1 MTAPNILHCSITII
15 SLPFITCAT
24 ELSPMKRSFA
34 LLFLLCLQLF
44 YFSFPAFAAD
54 HPTLAIGAK
63 APGFSL
69 PGIDGKNYTLESFK
83 DARILVIAFICNHC
97 PTSQAYEE
105 RLIKLGSNYA
115 DKGVKLVAINP
126 NNPASLRYDELGWS
140 DVGDSFEDMKVRA
153 REKNFNFPYLYD
165 GETETA
171 SRQYGPVSTPHIFI
185 FDKDR
190 ILRYNGRVD
199 DMENPR
205 KTPHS
210 SDAINAIDALLDNK
224 EVPVAVTKVFGCSI
238 KWLEKN
244 DWMDKAAVQW
254 AKEPVTLDTIN
265 VAGVTGLVKNN
276 SDKLRL
282 ITVWATWCGPCTA
295 EFPDLITLGR
305 IYKQRDFEFISI
317 SADEAENKDKAL
329 KFLRKNQSSGANYL
343 FTGDDKYKLIDAIDS
358 VWQGALPYTLLV
370 EPGGKIVYAKQGAI
384 EAEEL
389 RKIIFN
395 DPFIGR

>member
-1 MTAPNILHCSITII
+1 MNKSCLFFSYLLLCIVCFP
-15 SLPFITCAT
+15 
-24 ELSPMKRSFA
+24 SFA
-34 LLFLLCLQLF
+34 FGLNE
-44 YFSFPAFAAD
+44 PG
-54 HPTLAIGAK
+54 TLAIGAK
-63 APGFSL
+63 APDFNL
-69 PGIDGKNYTLESFK
+69 PGIDGRNYTLESFK
-83 DARILVIAFICNHC
+83 DAKILVIAFICNHC

-115 DKGVKLVAINP
+115 EKGVKLVAINP

-165 GETETA
+165 GETEVT
-171 SRQYGPVSTPHIFI
+171 SRRYGPVSTPHIFI

-244 DWMDKAAVQW
+244 DWKDKAAFQW

-282 ITVWATWCGPCTA
+282 INVWATWCGPCTV
-295 EFPDLITLGR
+295 EFPDFITLSR

-317 SADEAENKDKAL
+317 SADEAENKDRAL
-329 KFLRKNQSSGANYL
+329 KFLRSNQSSGANYL
-343 FTGDDKYKLIDAIDS
+343 FTGDDKYKLIEAIDS

-370 EPGGKIVYAKQGAI
+370 EPGGKIVYAKQGAVD
-384 EAEEL
+384 AEEL

-395 DPFIGR
+395 DPFIGRLYK

>member
-1 MTAPNILHCSITII
+1 MKKSCLFFSYLFLYILCF
-15 SLPFITCAT
+15 P
-24 ELSPMKRSFA
+24 SFA
-34 LLFLLCLQLF
+34 
-44 YFSFPAFAAD
+44 FSLTDPG
-54 HPTLAIGAK
+54 TLAIGSK
-63 APGFSL
+63 APDFNL

-83 DARILVIAFICNHC
+83 DAKILVIAFICNHC

-105 RLIKLGSNYA
+105 RLIKLGSDYA
-115 DKGVKLVAINP
+115 EKGVKLVAINP

-165 GETETA
+165 GETEVT
-171 SRQYGPVSTPHIFI
+171 SRRYGPVSTPHIFI

-244 DWMDKAAVQW
+244 DWKDKAAFQW

-265 VAGVTGLVKNN
+265 VAGVAGLVKNN

-282 ITVWATWCGPCTA
+282 INVWATWCGPCTI
-295 EFPDLITLGR
+295 EFPDFVTLSR

-317 SADEAENKDKAL
+317 SADEAENKDRAL
-329 KFLRKNQSSGANYL
+329 KFLRSNQSSGANYL
-343 FTGDDKYKLIDAIDS
+343 FTGDDKYKLIEAIDS

-370 EPGGKIVYAKQGAI
+370 EPGGKIVYAKQGAVD
-384 EAEEL
+384 AEEL

-395 DPFIGR
+395 DPFIGRLYK

>member
-1 MTAPNILHCSITII
+1 MKKSCLFFNYLLLCILCF
-15 SLPFITCAT
+15 P
-24 ELSPMKRSFA
+24 SFA
-34 LLFLLCLQLF
+34 
-44 YFSFPAFAAD
+44 SGRNDPG
-54 HPTLAIGAK
+54 TLAIGAK
-63 APGFSL
+63 APDFNL
-69 PGIDGKNYTLESFK
+69 PGIDGRNYTLESFK
-83 DARILVIAFICNHC
+83 DAKVLVIAFICNHC

-105 RLIKLGSNYA
+105 RLIKLGSHYA
-115 DKGVKLVAINP
+115 EKGVKLVAINP

-165 GETETA
+165 GETEIA
-171 SRQYGPVSTPHIFI
+171 SRRYGPVSTPHIFI

-265 VAGVTGLVKNN
+265 VAGITGLVKDN

-295 EFPDLITLGR
+295 EFPDFITLGR

-317 SADEAENKDKAL
+317 SADEAENKDKVL
-329 KFLRKNQSSGANYL
+329 KFLRSKQSSGANYL
-343 FTGDDKYKLIDAIDS
+343 FTGDDKYKLIDAIDP

-370 EPGGKIVYAKQGAI
+370 EPGGKIVYAKQGASD
-384 EAEEL
+384 AEEL

-395 DPFIGR
+395 DPFIGRLYK

>member
-1 MTAPNILHCSITII
+1 MRKSCLFFSYLLLCILCF
-15 SLPFITCAT
+15 P
-24 ELSPMKRSFA
+24 SFA
-34 LLFLLCLQLF
+34 LGLND
-44 YFSFPAFAAD
+44 PG
-54 HPTLAIGAK
+54 TLAIGSK
-63 APGFSL
+63 APDFNL

-83 DARILVIAFICNHC
+83 DAKILVIAFICNHC

-115 DKGVKLVAINP
+115 EKGVKLVAINP

-165 GETETA
+165 GETEIA

-254 AKEPVTLDTIN
+254 AKEPVTLDTID
-265 VAGVTGLVKNN
+265 VDGVTGLAKNN

-282 ITVWATWCGPCTA
+282 INVWATWCGPCTA
-295 EFPDLITLGR
+295 EFPELIKLGR
-305 IYKQRDFEFISI
+305 IYKERDFEFISI

-329 KFLRKNQSSGANYL
+329 KFLRSKQSSGANYL
-343 FTGDDKYKLIDAIDS
+343 FTGDDKYKLIEAIDP

-384 EAEEL
+384 DAEEL

-395 DPFIGR
+395 DPFIGRLYK

>member
-1 MTAPNILHCSITII
+1 MKKSCLFFSYLFLYILCF
-15 SLPFITCAT
+15 P
-24 ELSPMKRSFA
+24 SFA
-34 LLFLLCLQLF
+34 
-44 YFSFPAFAAD
+44 FSRNDPG
-54 HPTLAIGAK
+54 TLAIGSK
-63 APGFSL
+63 APDFNL

-83 DARILVIAFICNHC
+83 DAKILVIAFICNHC

-105 RLIKLGSNYA
+105 RLIKLGSDYA
-115 DKGVKLVAINP
+115 EKGVKLVAINP

-165 GETETA
+165 GETEVT
-171 SRQYGPVSTPHIFI
+171 SRRYGPVSTPHIFI

-244 DWMDKAAVQW
+244 DWKDKAAFQW

-282 ITVWATWCGPCTA
+282 INVWATWCGPCTV
-295 EFPDLITLGR
+295 EFPDFITLSR

-317 SADEAENKDKAL
+317 SADEAENKDRAL
-329 KFLRKNQSSGANYL
+329 KFLKTNQSSGANYL
-343 FTGDDKYKLIDAIDS
+343 FTGDNKYKLIEAIDS
-358 VWQGALPYTLLV
+358 AWQGALPYTLLV
-370 EPGGKIVYAKQGAI
+370 EPGGRIVYARQGAI
-384 EAEEL
+384 DAEEL

-395 DPFIGR
+395 DPFIGRLYK

>member
-1 MTAPNILHCSITII
+1 MKKSCLFFSYLLLWILCF
-15 SLPFITCAT
+15 P
-24 ELSPMKRSFA
+24 SFA
-34 LLFLLCLQLF
+34 FGLND
-44 YFSFPAFAAD
+44 PG
-54 HPTLAIGAK
+54 TLAIGSK
-63 APGFSL
+63 APDFNL

-83 DARILVIAFICNHC
+83 DAKILVIAFICNHC

-105 RLIKLGSNYA
+105 RLIKLASNYA
-115 DKGVKLVAINP
+115 EKGVKLVAINP

-165 GETETA
+165 GETEVA

-254 AKEPVTLDTIN
+254 AKEPVKLDTIN

-282 ITVWATWCGPCTA
+282 INVWATWCGPCTA
-295 EFPDLITLGR
+295 EFPDFITLGR

-329 KFLRKNQSSGANYL
+329 KFLRNNQSSGANYL
-343 FTGDDKYKLIDAIDS
+343 FTGDDKYKLIEAIDP

-384 EAEEL
+384 DAEEL

-395 DPFIGR
+395 DPFIGRLYK

>member
-1 MTAPNILHCSITII
+1 
-15 SLPFITCAT
+15 
-24 ELSPMKRSFA
+24 MKKSCLFFSYLLLCIVWFPSFA
-34 LLFLLCLQLF
+34 FGLND
-44 YFSFPAFAAD
+44 PG
-54 HPTLAIGAK
+54 TLAIGAK
-63 APGFSL
+63 APDFNL

-83 DARILVIAFICNHC
+83 DAKILVIAFICNHC

-105 RLIKLGSNYA
+105 RLIKLGSKYA
-115 DKGVKLVAINP
+115 EKGVKLVAINP

-165 GETETA
+165 GETEIA
-171 SRQYGPVSTPHIFI
+171 SRRYGPVSTPHIFI

-254 AKEPVTLDTIN
+254 AKEPVALDTIN

-295 EFPDLITLGR
+295 EFPDFITLGR

-317 SADEAENKDKAL
+317 SADEAENKDKVL
-329 KFLRKNQSSGANYL
+329 KFLRSKQSSGANYL
-343 FTGDDKYKLIDAIDS
+343 FTGDDKYKLIDAIDP

-370 EPGGKIVYAKQGAI
+370 EPGGKIVYAKQGASD
-384 EAEEL
+384 AEEL

-395 DPFIGR
+395 DPFIGRLYK

>member
-1 MTAPNILHCSITII
+1 MKKSCLFFSYLFLYILCF
-15 SLPFITCAT
+15 P
-24 ELSPMKRSFA
+24 SFA
-34 LLFLLCLQLF
+34 
-44 YFSFPAFAAD
+44 FSRNDPG
-54 HPTLAIGAK
+54 TLAIGSK
-63 APGFSL
+63 APDFNL
-69 PGIDGKNYTLESFK
+69 LGIDGKNYTLQSFK
-83 DARILVIAFICNHC
+83 DAKILVIAFICNHC

-105 RLIKLGSNYA
+105 RLIKLASNYA
-115 DKGVKLVAINP
+115 EKGVKLVAINP

-165 GETETA
+165 GETEVA

-244 DWMDKAAVQW
+244 DWKDKAAFQW

-282 ITVWATWCGPCTA
+282 INVWATWCGPCTV
-295 EFPDLITLGR
+295 EFPDFITLSR

-317 SADEAENKDKAL
+317 SADEAENKDRAL
-329 KFLRKNQSSGANYL
+329 KFLRSNQSSGANYL
-343 FTGDDKYKLIDAIDS
+343 FTGDDKYKLIEAIDS

-370 EPGGKIVYAKQGAI
+370 EPGGKIVYAKQGAVD
-384 EAEEL
+384 AEEL

-395 DPFIGR
+395 DPFIGRLYK

>member
-1 MTAPNILHCSITII
+1 
-15 SLPFITCAT
+15 
-24 ELSPMKRSFA
+24 
-34 LLFLLCLQLF
+34 
-44 YFSFPAFAAD
+44 
-54 HPTLAIGAK
+54 
-63 APGFSL
+63 
-69 PGIDGKNYTLESFK
+69 
-83 DARILVIAFICNHC
+83 
-97 PTSQAYEE
+97 
-105 RLIKLGSNYA
+105 
-115 DKGVKLVAINP
+115 
-126 NNPASLRYDELGWS
+126 
-140 DVGDSFEDMKVRA
+140 MKVRA

-165 GETETA
+165 GETEIA

-244 DWMDKAAVQW
+244 DWMDKAALQW

-282 ITVWATWCGPCTA
+282 INVWATWCGPCTA
-295 EFPDLITLGR
+295 EFPDFITLGR
-305 IYKQRDFEFISI
+305 IYKERDFEFISI

-329 KFLRKNQSSGANYL
+329 KFLRSKQSSGANYL
-343 FTGDDKYKLIDAIDS
+343 FTGDDKYKLIEAIDP

-384 EAEEL
+384 DAEEL

-395 DPFIGR
+395 DPFIGRLYK

>member
-1 MTAPNILHCSITII
+1 MKKSCLFFSYLFLYILCF
-15 SLPFITCAT
+15 P
-24 ELSPMKRSFA
+24 SFA
-34 LLFLLCLQLF
+34 
-44 YFSFPAFAAD
+44 FSRNDPG
-54 HPTLAIGAK
+54 TLAIGSK
-63 APGFSL
+63 APDFNL

-83 DARILVIAFICNHC
+83 DAKILVIAFICNHC

-105 RLIKLGSNYA
+105 RLIKLGSDYA
-115 DKGVKLVAINP
+115 EKGVKLVAINP

-165 GETETA
+165 GETEVT
-171 SRQYGPVSTPHIFI
+171 SRRYGPVSTPHIFI

-244 DWMDKAAVQW
+244 DWKDKAAFQW

-265 VAGVTGLVKNN
+265 VAGVIGLVKNT

-282 ITVWATWCGPCTA
+282 INVWATWCGPCTA
-295 EFPDLITLGR
+295 EFSDFITLGR

-317 SADEAENKDKAL
+317 SADEAEKKDKAL
-329 KFLRKNQSSGANYL
+329 KFLRSKQSSGANYL
-343 FTGDDKYKLIDAIDS
+343 FTGDDKYKLIEAIDPG
-358 VWQGALPYTLLV
+358 WQGALPYTLLV

-384 EAEEL
+384 DAEEL

-395 DPFIGR
+395 DPFIGRLYK